1 MRGSYDLVIVGAGI
15 VGAACAMECAR
26 AGLKIAVLD
35 RGPVGAGSTGACMG
49 HIVVMEDSEA
59 QFSLTR
65 YSRQLWH
72 EIAPQLP
79 EEVEYD
85 QVGTLWIA
93 TDDEEMAEVRRKELF
108 ARKHGLRAEG
118 LKRVEIV
125 TLTNGQKYWTEH
137 CDYLACGFGLV
148 PNVELPIMFGCALR
162 GGVVQVNERQET
174 SVPRVFCAGE
184 PTGVGG
190 VDCALVEGEIAGLTA
205 SGRSTKTVVL
215 FGQRRRWHAFRR
227 ALNEAFR
234 LREELK
240 TISAADTLVCRCE
253 DVSFGRLR
261 GFSSWRD
268 AKLQTRCGMGPCQGR
283 ICGGATHILF
293 GWDMESVRP
302 PVLPSSIETLATAGK
317 LTEAKSVK

>member
-1 MRGSYDLVIVGAGI
+1 M
-15 VGAACAMECAR
+15 
-26 AGLKIAVLD
+26 
-35 RGPVGAGSTGACMG
+35 
-49 HIVVMEDSEA
+49 
-59 QFSLTR
+59 
-65 YSRQLWH
+65 WH